1 MNARFFFGI
10 AVRMIFVCMIPNG
23 SLRNRGVALR
33 ARRPTVYCRSGSAP
47 AVDAFMYDAGEVPD
61 CSHVP

>member
-1 MNARFFFGI
+1 MNARFSSGI

-23 SLRNRGVALR
+23 SLRNRGVVSR
-33 ARRPTVYCRSGSAP
+33 ARRPTVCCRSGSAL
-47 AVDAFMYDAGEVPD
+47 AVDALMHDAGEVPD